1 MISSLDFLVEQRQ
14 PDTHAVCMDDR
25 FLEDGPSG
33 QIQIAGGAI
42 GIAADIAGATL
53 MRSGNKLPI
62 DDHTVD
68 VYAGAIAKTVFKHSG
83 IELALHSGC
92 AAENALPDVAAEA
105 NQAETFDTVFATARA
120 IYPEL
125 TERTAERA
133 YAALGALSLAN
144 MIRDPNH
151 AADHMKYE
159 AGINRLTIAPV
170 LHASNVIIANHNAD
184 LRFDTKAAWNAGVP
198 AYHIGFGAYPAILE
212 HTQSILPTNNDDVLA
227 VSAMRHAAT
236 ASRLP
241 LPAEAPQFQIH
252 TIG

>member
-1 MISSLDFLVEQRQ
+1 MISSLDFLVERRQ
-14 PDTHAVCMDDR
+14 DTHAICMDDR

-42 GIAADIAGATL
+42 GIATDIAGATL
-53 MRSGNKLPI
+53 MRSGNRLSI
-62 DDHTVD
+62 NEQTVD
-68 VYAGAIAKTVFKHSG
+68 VYAGMIAKTVFRHSG
-83 IELALHSGC
+83 IELALHSKC
-92 AAENALPDVAAEA
+92 AAENALLEVAAEA
-105 NQAETFDTVFATARA
+105 NQAGTFDAVFATARA

-125 TERTAERA
+125 TEHAAERA

-144 MIRDPNH
+144 MVRDPDH
-151 AADHMKYE
+151 AADHMKRK
-159 AGINRLTIAPV
+159 AGINRLTIAPMQ
-170 LHASNVIIANHNAD
+170 HASNVIIANHKAG
-184 LRFDTKAAWNAGVP
+184 LRFDTRAAWNAGVP
-198 AYHIGFGAYPAILE
+198 AYHIGFGAYPTILE

-241 LPAEAPQFQIH
+241 LPAEAQQFQIH